1 MWSLFE
7 GTAWAQGVAAGAQG
21 SEYGTLIQMAP
32 IVGIIAIFYFLIIR
46 PQTQK
51 ASEHTKMLGALKKN
65 DEIVTTG
72 GLIGR
77 ITELGDKIVTLED
90 RAQREGQG
98 RKGAGGG
105 AFDIRQDAESKKGL
119 GVKRTGALLASRAA
133 AAIGI
138 FRWNQQIKIS
148 LRF

>member
-32 IVGIIAIFYFLIIR
+32 IIGIIAIFYFLIIR

-51 ASEHTKMLGALKKN
+51 AAEQTKMLGALKKN

-77 ITELGDKIVTLED
+77 ITELGDKIVTLEVAPNV
-90 RAQREGQG
+90 RVRVERSQI
-98 RKGAGGG
+98 GGLSSYG
-105 AFDIRQDAESKKGL
+105 KTPAPKKD
-119 GVKRTGALLASRAA
+119 
-133 AAIGI
+133 
-138 FRWNQQIKIS
+138 
-148 LRF
+148 